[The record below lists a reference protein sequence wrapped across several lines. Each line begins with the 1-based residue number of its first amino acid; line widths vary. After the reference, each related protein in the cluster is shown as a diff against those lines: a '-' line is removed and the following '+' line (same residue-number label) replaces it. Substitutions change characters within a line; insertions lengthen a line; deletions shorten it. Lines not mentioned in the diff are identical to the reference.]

1 MLVQSATSNI
11 AVKLGYKKVLLGFQ
25 TKLITNHIAYPDDY
39 NIYVKPSLLR
49 FNHKVSKGKKDGR
62 ANFSKRR
69 VLLSQ
74 SNT

>member
-1 MLVQSATSNI
+1 MSVQSATSNI
-11 AVKLGYKKVLLGFQ
+11 AVKLGYKKVPLGFQ
-25 TKLITNHIAYPDDY
+25 SKLITNHMAYPDDY
-39 NIYVKPSLLR
+39 NAYAKPSLLR

-62 ANFSKRR
+62 AEFSKRI